1 MRDRKLTLIKF
12 THLSYR
18 RDVSFS
24 PMFNLKEKYK
34 ENKYRVYR
42 CLNLRV
48 KGKVVKIHY
57 SPRYCK

>member
-34 ENKYRVYR
+34 EKNIGFIGA
-42 CLNLRV
+42 L
-48 KGKVVKIHY
+48 I
-57 SPRYCK
+57 